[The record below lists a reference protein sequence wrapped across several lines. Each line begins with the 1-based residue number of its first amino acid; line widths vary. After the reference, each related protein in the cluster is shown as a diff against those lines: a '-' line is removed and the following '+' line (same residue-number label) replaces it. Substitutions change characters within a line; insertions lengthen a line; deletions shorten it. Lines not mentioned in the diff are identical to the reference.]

1 MYMCMTKQY
10 YRVRSLLHDR
20 QYISNM
26 QSRVYMCVFVHVR
39 VRVDFISCLCG
50 CTAEEVPASK
60 PYVPPGRREML
71 KDSGPRPR
79 SRDQARFYPVPVKQ
93 ERPVQQQQVCVWV
106 GGREGG
112 GGGGGGGGLFFSTAM
127 SAHCPHSVSVCVT
140 AVVE

>member
-71 KDSGPRPR
+71 KDQRSQTEIPRPGQVLSR
-79 SRDQARFYPVPVKQ
+79 SSKAGASCAAAAG
-93 ERPVQQQQVCVWV
+93 VCVGGWEG
-106 GGREGG
+106 GGRGG
-112 GGGGGGGGLFFSTAM
+112 GGGGGCFFPLLCQHTVLTL
-127 SAHCPHSVSVCVT
+127 CQCVLLLW
-140 AVVE
+140 